1 MTINPQSY
9 ESGDD
14 KKGLPDPRNKSTR
27 TSFDA
32 RREIHTFDDHDPS
45 SKQSLEASVQSG
57 EVFYLDNIHTN
68 TDNNKARYS
77 KHKYID
83 KYKAIVSEGAA
94 VKQHCSDCAFN
105 DASAEKDKCLLSES
119 RLHTCAKAD
128 CRLKPAQP
136 KREREERYNIHNTS
150 ETHIQ
155 DKNGNPRVAFFVLD
169 SVQATAH
176 DAERSTQNKTT
187 PAAMAVGRARPAD
200 APFGGG
206 RRVTQPCHFQAH
218 GGSGV
223 FDSEK
228 ERVAFFICDADCESQ
243 VVTPDTLKSICKN
256 NSTCNKRIN
265 IQAQTH
271 AKSHSFLSREL
282 HATHAAAAQDL
293 QSARPATCGLH
304 VHAAEIGN
312 PMMATPIIFDRHAE
326 VKTQKADVI
335 VESNTMIG
343 PKSEINVMECW
354 PKNTHT
360 NQEV

>member
-1 MTINPQSY
+1 
-9 ESGDD
+9 
-14 KKGLPDPRNKSTR
+14 
-27 TSFDA
+27 
-32 RREIHTFDDHDPS
+32 
-45 SKQSLEASVQSG
+45 
-57 EVFYLDNIHTN
+57 
-68 TDNNKARYS
+68 
-77 KHKYID
+77 
-83 KYKAIVSEGAA
+83 VSEGAA
-94 VKQHCSDCAFN
+94 VEQHSSDCAFN

-218 GGSGV
+218 GGSGG

-228 ERVAFFICDADCESQ
+228 KRVAIFICDTDCDSQ
-243 VVTPDTLKSICKN
+243 VVMPGIVKSIYIH
-256 NSTCNKRIN
+256 NSTSNTSNKSTCENIIN
-265 IQAQTH
+265 RQAQTH
-271 AKSHSFLSREL
+271 AESHSFLSRKL
-282 HATHAAAAQDL
+282 HATHAAAALVL
-293 QSARPATCGLH
+293 QSARPATGGLH
-304 VHAAEIGN
+304 VHAAEVGN
-312 PMMATPIIFDRHAE
+312 PIAATHLIFDRQAE
-326 VKTQKADVI
+326 AKTQKESVI
-335 VESNTMIG
+335 VESNAMIG
-343 PKSEINVMECW
+343 PKEGDLNFIECW
-354 PKNTHT
+354 PKNTSRVETQKHIKHT
-360 NQEV
+360 KQNAQTSFLFWLSIADL